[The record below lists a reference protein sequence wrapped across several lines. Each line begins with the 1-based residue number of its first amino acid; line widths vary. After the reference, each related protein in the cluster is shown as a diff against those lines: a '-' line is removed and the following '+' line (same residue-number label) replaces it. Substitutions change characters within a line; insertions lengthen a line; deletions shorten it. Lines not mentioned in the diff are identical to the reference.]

1 MTSSNTFKPL
11 GPAPIQDPFV
21 ARLNKANPWGSG
33 KVTGAINTLELV
45 QNPDTKDGTLYAGS
59 VSGGVWSRKY
69 NGATDSW
76 NEDWKWLSSS
86 SDYKGVQSIS
96 KLKVTTDSLWL
107 IAAAGA
113 VSSFK
118 GISGD
123 IQEPL
128 QLASLGPDGVFKQW
142 LPNAENNQDL
152 IKGQAVTALEIN
164 DNLVIIGTN
173 KGLYVGEIDGIDGE
187 LKKINATSLN
197 INIDSIA
204 IGESGRVY
212 AAQRIIENDNIKT
225 GGIYT
230 TTISEL
236 KQNSLSAWKVVEG
249 SQIKS
254 ENKAILRL
262 STTKDLISGKDILY
276 LGTAS
281 NDPPAY
287 DFIYRV
293 VYDEQAESQAW
304 VTKEV
309 LGKIGSDQANIH
321 TSFAADPTDP
331 NRVFA
336 GGNRYETYPD
346 RYTGGLVAIKFDG
359 IAATLE
365 NHFSSPEQPTNAAG
379 TATHADSRN
388 IIFLETKQLDK
399 TGKNIYRIIEADDG
413 GIAIKDI
420 DVNEPWQ
427 FYLNEEGLRT
437 TESFAS
443 DWSNV
448 GNLAITAMQDNAAS
462 ITKYNSTPTWLNV
475 TGDDG
480 AHARFD
486 DAKRDNINGL
496 SFAYYGS
503 QCYIYNGV
511 LEKAAYD
518 KSGVLT
524 RAERIELDVLDSF
537 GNFQD
542 FLNYDMIKTGF
553 NQSRKSGYDFYLP
566 FETNAY
572 RANDIVLAGQRNLY
586 EQIVPDWQLP
596 TYGEMQLAPLIED
609 IDFNNIA
616 RRKFTAVEIGSKQG
630 EILSKSKP
638 YNWDALYTS
647 FYEID
652 KNKARSN
659 THLYGRKA
667 GEATGKETSDLEL
680 INNFKLVDLSTNL
693 PDIARNNL
701 ITGIT
706 INPNNSDE
714 LWASISRDHVVYG
727 SAPTTPEQ
735 FLEKSYLIYSSDGG
749 KNWETLIESGKNNGI
764 PLNAQLQQVQYVPE
778 RDGKLAELYLGGYG
792 GIWQAIIN
800 NDGKPSAF
808 KSVNWD
814 GLGENPNFNLWNT
827 NLEYDPIDDV
837 LIASIIGQ
845 GGWILNRSPLEAA
858 PAATPGLRISQ
869 IVIPQN
875 NKFLKRKKDREI
887 EGVMTVSL
895 ERTDENRKSV
905 ISVDLALDAGWEKYI
920 NLTKIN
926 QPNLDD
932 LEGKNTI
939 TLNFPV
945 GIDQLSFYINTVQP
959 YTTLPDIEIGINL
972 KNPVNSI
979 IASDSSSGY
988 AYLYANGETIMLREE
1003 AEGVYYSDN
1012 TQSERDNK
1020 QLSQAQQLAVLMPRS
1035 NLNKG
1040 DQLFWF
1046 KVNEDGEIEY
1056 ETGKFMA
1063 PYDPDGNIDPNYIE
1077 VAKKQF
1083 NNPYQLIGTSTQAY
1097 DARAFSPEK
1106 AALAFSNPNVVLS
1119 SEGVSIGD
1127 ISSTAGSNLPSQDRF
1142 ALALQDSKGNVRV
1155 STQGSNLDLNPALDN
1170 TLMIGKAGIGS
1181 QVVLAPAQG
1190 ELFVADIN
1198 FLSSDTVPADRIE
1211 YNLDVARF
1219 GNYNSGCGIFRVD
1232 DPYGNFYVINNEI
1245 MNTPIQIGSL
1255 DYAREA
1261 LKRSLSNG
1269 LDGITVMP
1277 TPGFAQST
1285 KESIIL
1291 ATGNYYGLYITPNQ
1305 IIKSEDQLTEL
1316 SQILFSIKN
1325 ANQDK
1330 ELQHVSMGTGYF
1342 AFEDMGF
1349 AGDRDFNDMLFAITP
1364 KNPSI
1369 IG

>member
-1 MTSSNTFKPL
+1 LTSSFTFKPL
-11 GPAPIQDPFV
+11 GPSPIQDPFV

-33 KVTGAINTLELV
+33 KASGAINTLELI
-45 QNPDTKDGTLYAGS
+45 QDPITKNGTLYAGS
-59 VSGGVWSRKY
+59 VSGGVWARNY

-76 NEDWKWLSSS
+76 DEDWKWLSSS
-86 SDYKGVQSIS
+86 SDYKGAQSIS
-96 KLKVTTDSLWL
+96 KLKVTADNQWL

-118 GISGD
+118 GIRGD
-123 IQEPL
+123 IQDPL
-128 QLASLGPDGVFKQW
+128 QLASLAPDGTLKKWFS
-142 LPNAENNQDL
+142 NAENNQEL
-152 IKGQAVTALEIN
+152 IKSRAITALETT
-164 DNLVIIGTN
+164 DNLVIISTN
-173 KGLYVGEIDGIDGE
+173 TGLYVGEIDGQ

-204 IGESGRVY
+204 IGASGRVY
-212 AAQRIIENDNIKT
+212 AAQRNIDTDKFKT
-225 GGIYT
+225 DGIYT

-236 KQNSLSAWKVVEG
+236 KHNPLSKWKVVEG

-254 ENKAILRL
+254 ENKSILRL

-287 DFIYRV
+287 DFIHRV
-293 VYDEQAESQAW
+293 LYDEQAESQAW
-304 VTKEV
+304 VSKEV
-309 LGKIGSDQANIH
+309 LGKIGSNAANKH
-321 TSFAADPTDP
+321 SSLAADPTDP

-336 GGNRYETYPD
+336 GGNSYETYPD
-346 RYTGGLVAIKFDG
+346 RYTGGLVAITFDG
-359 IAATLE
+359 ISATLE
-365 NHFSSPEQPTNAAG
+365 NHFSSPEKPTNAAG
-379 TATHADSRN
+379 TATHADSRD
-388 IIFLETKQLDK
+388 IIFLETKHLDK
-399 TGKNIYRIIEADDG
+399 TGEKIIRIIEADDG

-427 FYLNEEGLRT
+427 FYLNEKGLRT

-448 GNLAITAMQDNAAS
+448 GNLAVTAMQDNAAS
-462 ITKYNSTPTWLNV
+462 ITKYNSTQTWLNV

-486 DAKRDNINGL
+486 DAKKDSINGL

-511 LEKAAYD
+511 LETAAYD
-518 KSGVLT
+518 KSGVRT
-524 RAERIELDVLDSF
+524 RAERLELDVLDSF
-537 GNFQD
+537 ENYQD
-542 FLNYDMIKTGF
+542 FLNYDMIRTGF
-553 NQSRKSGYDFYLP
+553 IPDGQIGSGYDFYLP

-586 EQIVPDWQLP
+586 EQIIPHWRLP
-596 TYGEMQLAPLIED
+596 TYGVMQLAPLIED
-609 IDFNNIA
+609 IDFNNVA

-630 EILSKSKP
+630 ETLTKSKP
-638 YNWDALYTS
+638 YSWDALYTS

-652 KNKARSN
+652 KNRGRSN
-659 THLYGRKA
+659 TYLYGRKA
-667 GEATGKETSDLEL
+667 GEATGKETSNLEL
-680 INNFKLVDLSTNL
+680 VNNFKLVDLSTNL
-693 PDIARNNL
+693 PDVASINL
-701 ITGIT
+701 ITGLSV
-706 INPNNSDE
+706 NPNNSDE

-727 SAPTTPEQ
+727 SPPTTPEQ
-735 FLEKSYLIYSSDGG
+735 FREKSYLIYSSDGG
-749 KNWETLIESGKNNGI
+749 KNWETLIESGQDGI
-764 PLNAQLQQVQYVPE
+764 PLTAQLQQVQYVPAK
-778 RDGKLAELYLGGYG
+778 DGKLAELYVGGYG
-792 GIWQAIIN
+792 GIWQATIN
-800 NDGKPSAF
+800 NHGKPSEF

-827 NLEYDPIDDV
+827 NLEYDPVDDV
-837 LIASIIGQ
+837 LIASILGQ
-845 GGWILNRSPLEAA
+845 GAWILNRSPLEAA
-858 PAATPGLRISQ
+858 PASTPGLRISP
-869 IVIPQN
+869 IVISEN
-875 NKFLKRKKDREI
+875 NKFLKRKKNREI

-895 ERTDENRKSV
+895 ERTEENRESN

-920 NLTKIN
+920 SLIKIN
-926 QPNLDD
+926 QPNLDE
-932 LEGKNTI
+932 LEGKNSI
-939 TLNFPV
+939 TLHFPV
-945 GIDQLSFYINTVQP
+945 GINQLSFYVNTVQP
-959 YTTLPDIEIGINL
+959 NITLPDIEIGISL

-1003 AEGVYYSDN
+1003 AEGVYYSDS

-1020 QLSQAQQLAVLMPRS
+1020 QPSQAQELSVLMPRA
-1035 NLNKG
+1035 NLNMG

-1046 KVNEDGEIEY
+1046 TVNSDGSIN
-1056 ETGKFMA
+1056 
-1063 PYDPDGNIDPNYIE
+1063 DGTKKIMPTEANYME
-1077 VAKKQF
+1077 VAKQQF
-1083 NNPYQLIGTSTQAY
+1083 NTYKLIGASTQTY
-1097 DARAFSPEK
+1097 DSRAFSPEK

-1127 ISSTAGSNLPSQDRF
+1127 ISSTAGSTLPSQDRF
-1142 ALALQDSKGNVRV
+1142 ALALQDSKGNIRV

-1170 TLMIGKAGIGS
+1170 TLIIGKAGIGS

-1219 GNYNSGCGIFRVD
+1219 GNYNSGYGIFRVD
-1232 DPYGNFYVINNEI
+1232 DPDGNFYVINNEI
-1245 MNTPIQIGSL
+1245 VETPIQIGTL
-1255 DYAREA
+1255 DYATEA
-1261 LKRSLSNG
+1261 LRRSLSNG
-1269 LDGITVMP
+1269 LDGISGMP
-1277 TPGFAQST
+1277 TPGFAKAT
-1285 KESIIL
+1285 KESITL
-1291 ATGNYYGLYITPNQ
+1291 ATGNYYGIYITPNK
-1305 IIKSEDQLTEL
+1305 IINSPDQLTDL

-1325 ANQDK
+1325 ANQNQQ
-1330 ELQHVSMGTGYF
+1330 LQHVSMGTGYF

-1364 KNPSI
+1364 KNQSI